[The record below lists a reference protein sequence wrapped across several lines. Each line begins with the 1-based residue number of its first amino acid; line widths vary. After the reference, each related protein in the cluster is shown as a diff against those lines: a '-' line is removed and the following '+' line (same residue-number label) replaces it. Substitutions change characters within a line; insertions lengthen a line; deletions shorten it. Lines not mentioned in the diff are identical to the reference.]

1 MEYGRYRIKEEL
13 GKGTMGVVYRAYDPQ
28 IDREIALKVLR
39 PDRVVSEAFVA
50 RFLKEA
56 RAIGRLSHP
65 QIVTIYDVGEDNN
78 TIYIAMEYLEGRS
91 FDQVVRAR
99 ELGMQQCVDT
109 ACQIAEALDYAHS
122 KGIIHR
128 DIKPSNIIFT
138 ADNRVKLTDFGIA
151 RIEDTATAY
160 QTQAGEI
167 LGTPVYMSPEQ
178 VMGQKVDGRSDLY
191 SLGVLLYELLLG
203 RRPFTGNN
211 IAAIFRTITQDT
223 PEAPVVIDPFIPKAL
238 SDLVMKSLEKDAKD
252 RFQTGRQM
260 AAELKTVMTEGSLPD
275 QKPVQEDVSSNR
287 KSIWKATV
295 VALLLILAIGA
306 YWWWMQRVPQPQDLG
321 TGGSASSTD
330 GGTTDSN
337 TAKDV
342 GSTIQASRLAVLQV
356 STEPTGAQ
364 VYVDGLF
371 KGRTPLDLDLKLGKY
386 EVRLNLPEYFEWEGQ
401 INLDVAGTTPLHI
414 PLRSQK
420 TD

>member
-211 IAAIFRTITQDT
+211 IAAIFRTITQDA